1 MGRKYNQG
9 IKKFGTAI
17 IGSFILVRGVSMYVG
32 NFPSEFAQG
41 KVNAALDTENGS
53 VLYCTLGYLVGFVL
67 LAFIGAVF

>member
-17 IGSFILVRGVSMYVG
+17 IGSFILVRGVSLYVG

-41 KVNAALDTENGS
+41 KVNSALNLESG
-53 VLYCTLGYLVGFVL
+53 
-67 LAFIGAVF
+67 